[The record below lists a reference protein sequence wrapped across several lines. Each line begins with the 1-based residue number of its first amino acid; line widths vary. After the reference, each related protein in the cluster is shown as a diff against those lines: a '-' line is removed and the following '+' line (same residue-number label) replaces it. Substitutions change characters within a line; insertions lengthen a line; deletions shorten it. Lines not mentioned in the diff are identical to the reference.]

1 MFVFASPPSAP
12 DDFWNTEFSRQKR
25 TEVRQKQN
33 STFKAELR
41 LLLNVKDRIIRSVWA
56 FLSVVQLL
64 GWHICG
70 DIFHINMSSAS
81 HVWPFTP
88 SIRHSRHAGVRPHT
102 CWQQAEK
109 EKDRQLTALAEKSKW
124 AILRPKHWPSDH
136 YICLKVPNQRWF
148 TTTAKTLYNLEYS
161 SRGCGEHSD
170 ITSQHYQHFR
180 VAIWDQQVHILD
192 NVSFCLW
199 QILTFHWY
207 LILQQRPVVK
217 FENVKEFFW
226 YIARIDFFF

>member
-1 MFVFASPPSAP
+1 MAHLRRHISHKHVFRIACL
-12 DDFWNTEFSRQKR
+12 
-25 TEVRQKQN
+25 
-33 STFKAELR
+33 TF
-41 LLLNVKDRIIRSVWA
+41 
-56 FLSVVQLL
+56 
-64 GWHICG
+64 HP
-70 DIFHINMSSAS
+70 FHSSQPTRRCSAS
-81 HVWPFTP
+81 HLLA
-88 SIRHSRHAGVRPHT
+88 RGRKA
-102 CWQQAEK
+102 
-109 EKDRQLTALAEKSKW
+109 KDRQLTALAEKSKW

-180 VAIWDQQVHILD
+180 VAIWDQQVHVLD

-226 YIARIDFFF
+226 YIARIDFFFKCVSLVWLCKVIKISAEISTVEILT